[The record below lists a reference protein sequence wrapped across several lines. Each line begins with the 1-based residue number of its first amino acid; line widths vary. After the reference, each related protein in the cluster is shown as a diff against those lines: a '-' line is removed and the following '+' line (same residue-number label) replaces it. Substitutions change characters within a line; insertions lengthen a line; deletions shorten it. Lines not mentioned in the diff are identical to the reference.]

1 MVSSRSWLLLPA
13 LAALMGCA
21 ATAPPARTAAAAPA
35 TPPKTYSRDPF
46 PSTYHRYPG
55 VVTAITGA
63 TVFDGEG
70 GRIENGTVVLA
81 DGVVQAVGA
90 PDTATPAGATRIDG
104 TGKWVTPG
112 VIDIH

>member
-1 MVSSRSWLLLPA
+1 MALTNRAAFALTAVA
-13 LAALMGCA
+13 LALAGCTKSDPPQSA
-21 ATAPPARTAAAAPA
+21 SAQAPR

-70 GRIENGTVVLA
+70 GRIENGIVVLA
-81 DGVVQAVGA
+81 DGVVQAVGG
-90 PDTATPAGATRIDG
+90 PDTAIPAGATRIDG
-104 TGKWVTPG
+104 T
-112 VIDIH
+112 